1 MRGHLGWESNIKN
14 PPLENRG
21 FSEELKQR
29 ISRKITGE
37 RKLVRRMPWVG
48 SLLGAL
54 CMVIIFSVAM
64 ISRSHESPSIHYTTG
79 ASRGVMPANLKVV
92 PDWRMI
98 GNLYVAVEPH
108 WPDKNSFYMTYRYT
122 TGTKFISDLKVTT
135 LPYKDI
141 ISDPEKYITGTLTM
155 HSTLPYVARYKTIT
169 VIVTY
174 IEGGKHHTQKATF
187 AIKK

>member
-64 ISRSHESPSIHYTTG
+64 ISRSHESPSINYTTG

-98 GNLYVAVEPH
+98 GNFFVTVEPH
-108 WPDKNSFYMTYRYT
+108 WPNKNSFYMTYSYRA
-122 TGTKFISDLKVTT
+122 GTKSISHLKIIT
-135 LPYKDI
+135 LPYNDVHIDPETDI
-141 ISDPEKYITGTLTM
+141 IGTVDM
-155 HSTLPYVARYKTIT
+155 NSTLPYVASYKRIT

-174 IEGGKHHTQKATF
+174 IQGGKQHREKATF
-187 AIKK
+187 SIKK